1 VRVTV
6 GGALVAGAAI
16 LALAAP
22 AAAVAS
28 GADATQVMG
37 AAHAGTGGAP
47 LDAGRAT
54 DARQAAGPR
63 AVAGIHVVL
72 VGISGLRWS
81 DVSPTATPALWRLAG
96 RGSVGSLVVSG
107 IHPRTCPADGWLTLN
122 AAARAAVPHAA
133 TGPCPATPAVVA
145 QSSRGHPG
153 APSPAR
159 IPRMPGLVGYNAQF
173 HYNPQWGLLAAAPGG
188 AGIPA
193 VTGTSGAPG
202 PVARPGSGRC
212 ATAVGPG
219 AALALASP
227 AGQVGSYLPSPDQLT
242 AATLARCPLTI
253 IDLGNLPSA
262 PGPAGESARAA
273 ATRAADRQLGR
284 IMAGLPA
291 RSTLVVA
298 APGDGPEPHLRAIV
312 VSGPGY
318 SRGLLTAASTR
329 QPGLVLL
336 TDLTPTVLGWLGTPV
351 PSAVIGSPL
360 RAVHRAGPAGPG
372 LAAALRTLAGQDAAA
387 QVYRY
392 TVTPFYQVVGFGYPA
407 LFALIALIA
416 WAGTRIRWAKEPRH
430 RARIRAAARA
440 AAAWAAAVP
449 AGTFLASLVP
459 WWTLGHP
466 ALVLYALA
474 VASAAAVAAVA
485 LAGPWRRD
493 PLGPAGVIA
502 AVTLGVI
509 GLGLMTGSR
518 LMLET
523 PFGLDVLEAG
533 RFYGLGN
540 NAVVIYAASGIF
552 CAAWLGGALL
562 RRGESE
568 SSRAVLVMAAV
579 AAFTVIVAAW
589 PGFGAKVGGTIA
601 MLPGF
606 LVLILAAM
614 DRVKTDRVNADKAN
628 ADKANADKANADKAA
643 GDESNGDKNNA
654 DKSNTD
660 KAAGDK
666 AAGDKGNRDKG
677 NRDKGNRDKG
687 NRDKGNR
694 DKGRW
699 LTWPRA
705 ALTGVSGLALV
716 TLFALVN
723 YFVPATGHSDI
734 GGFVGQLLH
743 GGAGATVQRKIG
755 SNLGSLTANP
765 FNLVIP
771 VVLVASGVI
780 VAWPERL
787 WCRLLARAYRQ
798 IPVLKPALAAVWL
811 TAVLSWLAEDSG
823 ITVPAAALPFV
834 LPLMVVILCSPPA
847 GDQRQATAGQ
857 SAPPGQLA
865 SASSQGQAT
874 AGGHWSA

>member
-1 VRVTV
+1 VHVTL

-28 GADATQVMG
+28 SADATQGTGV
-37 AAHAGTGGAP
+37 AHAGAGGAP
-47 LDAGRAT
+47 PDAGGAT
-54 DARQAAGPR
+54 GARQATGPR
-63 AVAGIHVVL
+63 AAAAIPVVL
-72 VGISGLRWS
+72 VGIGGLRWS
-81 DVSPTATPALWRLAG
+81 DVSPTTTPALWRLAG
-96 RGSVGSLVVSG
+96 HGSVGSLVVGG

-133 TGPCPATPAVVA
+133 SGPCPAVPAVTA
-145 QSSRGHPG
+145 YPSRGHPG
-153 APSPAR
+153 APSPAWVS
-159 IPRMPGLVGYNAQF
+159 RMPGLVSYNARF
-173 HYNPQWGLLAAAPGG
+173 HYNPQWGLLAAAPGA
-188 AGIPA
+188 AGLPGVA
-193 VTGTSGAPG
+193 RTSGAPG

-227 AGQVGSYLPSPDQLT
+227 AGRVGSYLPSPDQLT

-253 IDLGNLPSA
+253 IDLGSLPSA

-273 ATRAADRQLGR
+273 AARAADRQLGR
-284 IMAGLPA
+284 IMAALPA

-318 SRGLLTAASTR
+318 SGGLLAAASTR

-336 TDLTPTVLGWLGTPV
+336 TDLTPTMLGWLDTPV
-351 PSAVIGSPL
+351 PSAVVGSPL
-360 RAVHRAGPAGPG
+360 HAVHRGGPGG

-387 QVYRY
+387 QVYRH
-392 TVTPFYQVVGFGYPA
+392 TVTPFYQLVGFGYPA

-416 WAGTRIRWAKEPRH
+416 WAGTRIRWPRKPRR
-430 RARIRAAARA
+430 RARIRAAGRA
-440 AAAWAAAVP
+440 VAAWAAAVP

-459 WWTLGHP
+459 WWTLGRP

-474 VASAAAVAAVA
+474 AAWAAVVAAVA
-485 LAGPWRRD
+485 LAGPLWRKD

-562 RRGESE
+562 RRGES
-568 SSRAVLVMAAV
+568 SRALPAMAAV

-606 LVLILAAM
+606 LVLILAAI
-614 DRVKTDRVNADKAN
+614 DRAKSDKAN

-643 GDESNGDKNNA
+643 GDESNGDKSDA
-654 DKSNTD
+654 DR
-660 KAAGDK
+660 AAGDK
-666 AAGDKGNRDKG
+666 AAGDKGDRDKSDRDKG
-677 NRDKGNRDKG
+677 N
-687 NRDKGNR
+687 
-694 DKGRW
+694 W

-705 ALTGVSGLALV
+705 ALIGVSGLALV

-734 GGFVGQLLH
+734 GGFTGQLLH
-743 GGAGATVQRKIG
+743 GGAGAIVQRKIG

-771 VVLVASGVI
+771 VVLVVSGVV

-811 TAVLSWLAEDSG
+811 TAVLSWFAEDSG

-834 LPLMVVILCSPPA
+834 LPLIVVILSSLPA
-847 GDQRQATAGQ
+847 GDQKQAMAGPP
-857 SAPPGQLA
+857 APSGQLE

-874 AGGHWSA
+874 VGGHRSAQGERRRRARSGAAR

>member
-1 VRVTV
+1 
-6 GGALVAGAAI
+6 
-16 LALAAP
+16 
-22 AAAVAS
+22 
-28 GADATQVMG
+28 
-37 AAHAGTGGAP
+37 
-47 LDAGRAT
+47 
-54 DARQAAGPR
+54 
-63 AVAGIHVVL
+63 VVL
-72 VGISGLRWS
+72 VGIGGLRWS
-81 DVSPTATPALWRLAG
+81 DVSPTTTPALWRLAG
-96 RGSVGSLVVSG
+96 HGSVGSLVVGG

-133 TGPCPATPAVVA
+133 SGPCPAVPAVTA
-145 QSSRGHPG
+145 YPSRGHPG
-153 APSPAR
+153 APSPAWVS
-159 IPRMPGLVGYNAQF
+159 RMPGLVSYNARF
-173 HYNPQWGLLAAAPGG
+173 HYNPQWGLLAAAPGA
-188 AGIPA
+188 AGLPGVA
-193 VTGTSGAPG
+193 RTSGARG

-227 AGQVGSYLPSPDQLT
+227 AGRVGSYLPSPDQLT

-253 IDLGNLPSA
+253 IDLGSLPSA

-273 ATRAADRQLGR
+273 AARAADRQLGR
-284 IMAGLPA
+284 IMAALPA

-318 SRGLLTAASTR
+318 SGGLLAAASTR

-336 TDLTPTVLGWLGTPV
+336 TDLTPTMLGWLDTPV
-351 PSAVIGSPL
+351 PSAVVGSPL
-360 RAVHRAGPAGPG
+360 HAVHRGGPGG

-387 QVYRY
+387 QVYRH
-392 TVTPFYQVVGFGYPA
+392 TVTPFYQLVGFGYPA

-416 WAGTRIRWAKEPRH
+416 WAGTRIRWARKPRR
-430 RARIRAAARA
+430 RARIRAAGRA
-440 AAAWAAAVP
+440 VAAWAAAVP

-474 VASAAAVAAVA
+474 AAWAAVVAAVA
-485 LAGPWRRD
+485 LAGPPWRKD

-568 SSRAVLVMAAV
+568 SSRALLVMAAV

-606 LVLILAAM
+606 LVLILAAR
-614 DRVKTDRVNADKAN
+614 DRANADKAN
-628 ADKANADKANADKAA
+628 ADKANADKGNADKAA

-654 DKSNTD
+654 DK
-660 KAAGDK
+660 AAGDK
-666 AAGDKGNRDKG
+666 AAGDKGRRDKG
-677 NRDKGNRDKG
+677 NRDKGN
-687 NRDKGNR
+687 
-694 DKGRW
+694 W

-705 ALTGVSGLALV
+705 ALIGVSGLALV

-734 GGFVGQLLH
+734 GGFTGQLLH
-743 GGAGATVQRKIG
+743 GGAGAIVQRKIG

-771 VVLVASGVI
+771 VVLVVSGVV

-811 TAVLSWLAEDSG
+811 TAVLSWFAEDSG

-834 LPLMVVILCSPPA
+834 LPLIVVILSSLPA
-847 GDQRQATAGQ
+847 GDQKQAMAGPP
-857 SAPPGQLA
+857 APSGQLE

-874 AGGHWSA
+874 VGGHRSAQGERRRRARSGAAR

>member
-1 VRVTV
+1 VHVTL

-28 GADATQVMG
+28 SAGATQ
-37 AAHAGTGGAP
+37 GTGVAQGEAGGAP
-47 LDAGRAT
+47 PDLGRAT
-54 DARQAAGPR
+54 GAGQAKGPR
-63 AVAGIHVVL
+63 AAAAIHVVL
-72 VGISGLRWS
+72 VGIGGLRWS
-81 DVSPTATPALWRLAG
+81 DVSPTTTPALWRLASQ
-96 RGSVGSLVVSG
+96 GSVGSLVVSG

-133 TGPCPATPAVVA
+133 SGPCPAVPAVTA
-145 QSSRGHPG
+145 HPSRGHPG

-159 IPRMPGLVGYNAQF
+159 VSRMPGLVSYNAQF
-173 HYNPQWGLLAAAPGG
+173 HYNPQWGLLAAAPGA
-188 AGIPA
+188 AGIPGVA
-193 VTGTSGAPG
+193 GTSGAPG

-227 AGQVGSYLPSPDQLT
+227 AGRVGSYLPSLDQLT

-253 IDLGNLPSA
+253 IDLGSLPSA

-273 ATRAADRQLGR
+273 AARAADRQLGR
-284 IMAGLPA
+284 IMAALPA

-318 SRGLLTAASTR
+318 SGGLLAAASTR

-351 PSAVIGSPL
+351 PSAVAGSPL
-360 RAVHRAGPAGPG
+360 HALHRGGPGG

-387 QVYRY
+387 QVYRR
-392 TVTPFYQVVGFGYPA
+392 TVTPFDQLVGFGYPA
-407 LFALIALIA
+407 LFVLIALMA
-416 WAGTRIRWAKEPRH
+416 WAGTRIRWAREPRH
-430 RARIRAAARA
+430 RARIRAAVRA
-440 AAAWAAAVP
+440 AAAWAASLP

-466 ALVLYALA
+466 ALVLYGLA
-474 VASAAAVAAVA
+474 AAWAAAVAAVA
-485 LAGPWRRD
+485 LAGPPWRKD

-562 RRGESE
+562 RRGES
-568 SSRAVLVMAAV
+568 SRALLVMAAV

-614 DRVKTDRVNADKAN
+614 DRAKADKAN
-628 ADKANADKANADKAA
+628 VDKANADKAA
-643 GDESNGDKNNA
+643 GDESNGDKS
-654 DKSNTD
+654 DSGR
-660 KAAGDK
+660 AAGDK
-666 AAGDKGNRDKG
+666 AAEDKAARDKAARDKAARNKGRDKG
-677 NRDKGNRDKG
+677 N
-687 NRDKGNR
+687 
-694 DKGRW
+694 W

-705 ALTGVSGLALV
+705 ALIGVSGLALV

-734 GGFVGQLLH
+734 GAFTGQLLH

-755 SNLGSLTANP
+755 SNLGSLTASP

-771 VVLVASGVI
+771 VVLVVSGVI
-780 VAWPERL
+780 AARPERL

-798 IPVLKPALAAVWL
+798 IPVLKAALAAVWL
-811 TAVLSWLAEDSG
+811 TAVLSWFAEDSG

-834 LPLMVVILCSPPA
+834 LPLIVVILSSLPA
-847 GDQRQATAGQ
+847 GDQKQATAVPP
-857 SAPPGQLA
+857 APPGQLE

-874 AGGHWSA
+874 AGGHRSV

>member
-1 VRVTV
+1 M
-6 GGALVAGAAI
+6 ALAAGAAM
-16 LALAAP
+16 LALSAPVAAM
-22 AAAVAS
+22 AS
-28 GADATQVMG
+28 SADATQITG
-37 AAHAGTGGAP
+37 AGHAKVGGAQP
-47 LDAGRAT
+47 VASGSTGVSQVGPRAQSASRAIG
-54 DARQAAGPR
+54 ARQAAGPH
-63 AVAGIHVVL
+63 AAAAIHVVL
-72 VGISGLRWS
+72 VGIGGLLWS
-81 DVSPTATPALWRLAG
+81 DVSPTITPALWRLAG

-133 TGPCPATPAVVA
+133 TGPCPAAPAIVA

-188 AGIPA
+188 AGFPA
-193 VTGTSGAPG
+193 VAGTSAAPG

-227 AGQVGSYLPSPDQLT
+227 AGRVGSYLPSAAQLT

-273 ATRAADRQLGR
+273 AARAADRQLGR
-284 IMAGLPA
+284 IMATLPA

-298 APGDGPEPHLRAIV
+298 APGDGPGPHLRVIV

-329 QPGLVLL
+329 RPGLVLL
-336 TDLTPTVLGWLGTPV
+336 TDLTPTMLGWLGTPV

-387 QVYRY
+387 QVYRH
-392 TVTPFYQVVGFGYPA
+392 TVTPFYQLVGFGYPA

-416 WAGTRIRWAKEPRH
+416 WAGTCTRWPREPRH

-440 AAAWAAAVP
+440 AATWAAAVP

-466 ALVLYALA
+466 ALVLYAMTAAWAA
-474 VASAAAVAAVA
+474 VVAAVA
-485 LAGPWRRD
+485 LAGPPWRKD

-502 AVTLGVI
+502 ALTLGVI

-562 RRGESE
+562 RRGES
-568 SSRAVLVMAAV
+568 SRAALVMAAV

-606 LVLILAAM
+606 LVLILAA
-614 DRVKTDRVNADKAN
+614 KDRVNADK
-628 ADKANADKANADKAA
+628 D
-643 GDESNGDKNNA
+643 
-654 DKSNTD
+654 
-660 KAAGDK
+660 
-666 AAGDKGNRDKG
+666 AGDKGKR
-677 NRDKGNRDKG
+677 
-687 NRDKGNR
+687 
-694 DKGRW
+694 
-699 LTWPRA
+699 LSWPGA
-705 ALTGVSGLALV
+705 TLIGVSGLALV

-755 SNLGSLTANP
+755 SNLGSLTASP

-771 VVLVASGVI
+771 VVLVVSGVI

-787 WCRLLARAYRQ
+787 RCMLLARAYRQ

-811 TAVLSWLAEDSG
+811 TAMLSWFAEDSG

-834 LPLMVVILCSPPA
+834 LPLIVVILCSPPA
-847 GDQRQATAGQ
+847 GHQRQATGGQ
-857 SAPPGQLA
+857 PAPPGQLA

-874 AGGHWSA
+874 AGGHRSA

>member
-1 VRVTV
+1 
-6 GGALVAGAAI
+6 
-16 LALAAP
+16 
-22 AAAVAS
+22 
-28 GADATQVMG
+28 M
-37 AAHAGTGGAP
+37 
-47 LDAGRAT
+47 
-54 DARQAAGPR
+54 
-63 AVAGIHVVL
+63 
-72 VGISGLRWS
+72 
-81 DVSPTATPALWRLAG
+81 
-96 RGSVGSLVVSG
+96 
-107 IHPRTCPADGWLTLN
+107 
-122 AAARAAVPHAA
+122 
-133 TGPCPATPAVVA
+133 
-145 QSSRGHPG
+145 
-153 APSPAR
+153 
-159 IPRMPGLVGYNAQF
+159 
-173 HYNPQWGLLAAAPGG
+173 
-188 AGIPA
+188 
-193 VTGTSGAPG
+193 
-202 PVARPGSGRC
+202 
-212 ATAVGPG
+212 
-219 AALALASP
+219 
-227 AGQVGSYLPSPDQLT
+227 
-242 AATLARCPLTI
+242 
-253 IDLGNLPSA
+253 
-262 PGPAGESARAA
+262 
-273 ATRAADRQLGR
+273 
-284 IMAGLPA
+284 
-291 RSTLVVA
+291 
-298 APGDGPEPHLRAIV
+298 
-312 VSGPGY
+312 
-318 SRGLLTAASTR
+318 
-329 QPGLVLL
+329 LL

-351 PSAVIGSPL
+351 PSAVVGSPL

-392 TVTPFYQVVGFGYPA
+392 TVTPFYQLVGFGYPA

-416 WAGTRIRWAKEPRH
+416 WAGTRIRWAREPRH
-430 RARIRAAARA
+430 RDRIRAGARA
-440 AAAWAAAVP
+440 AAAWAASLP

-474 VASAAAVAAVA
+474 VASAAVVAAVA
-485 LAGPWRRD
+485 LAGPPWRKD
-493 PLGPAGVIA
+493 PLGPPGVIA

-562 RRGESE
+562 RRGQSE

-606 LVLILAAM
+606 LVLILAAR
-614 DRVKTDRVNADKAN
+614 DERPARRRPARRRPARRRPARRRPARDGRTRTR
-628 ADKANADKANADKAA
+628 AA
-643 GDESNGDKNNA
+643 GARPAGTRRTGLSNRQGHGTRGQPDRGQPGPRA
-654 DKSNTD
+654 TGPRAS
-660 KAAGDK
+660 
-666 AAGDKGNRDKG
+666 
-677 NRDKGNRDKG
+677 
-687 NRDKGNR
+687 
-694 DKGRW
+694 W

-705 ALTGVSGLALV
+705 ALIGVSGLALV

-734 GGFVGQLLH
+734 GGFTGQLLH

-771 VVLVASGVI
+771 VVLVVSGVI

-798 IPVLKPALAAVWL
+798 IPVLKAALAAVWL
-811 TAVLSWLAEDSG
+811 TAVLGWLAEDSG

-834 LPLMVVILCSPPA
+834 LPLIVVILLLAARRGPEAGHGRAARPARPA
-847 GDQRQATAGQ
+847 GECEQSGAGHGRG
-857 SAPPGQLA
+857 SPVCLG
-865 SASSQGQAT
+865 
-874 AGGHWSA
+874 

>member
-1 VRVTV
+1 VHVTL
-6 GGALVAGAAI
+6 GGALVAGAAS

-28 GADATQVMG
+28 SAGATQGTGVAQGG
-37 AAHAGTGGAP
+37 AGGAP
-47 LDAGRAT
+47 PDAGRAT
-54 DARQAAGPR
+54 GAGQATGPR
-63 AVAGIHVVL
+63 AAAAIHVVL
-72 VGISGLRWS
+72 VGIGGLRWS

-96 RGSVGSLVVSG
+96 QGSVGSLVVGG

-133 TGPCPATPAVVA
+133 TGPCPAVPAVTA
-145 QSSRGHPG
+145 HPSRGHPG

-159 IPRMPGLVGYNAQF
+159 VSRMPGLVSYNARF
-173 HYNPQWGLLAAAPGG
+173 HYNPQWGLLAAAPGA
-188 AGIPA
+188 AGIPGVA
-193 VTGTSGAPG
+193 GTSGAPG

-219 AALALASP
+219 AALALASA
-227 AGQVGSYLPSPDQLT
+227 AGRVGSYLPAPAQLT

-253 IDLGNLPSA
+253 IDLGSLPSA

-273 ATRAADRQLGR
+273 AARAADRQLGR
-284 IMAGLPA
+284 IMAALPA

-312 VSGPGY
+312 VNGPGY
-318 SRGLLTAASTR
+318 SGGLLTAASTR

-351 PSAVIGSPL
+351 PAAVVGSPL
-360 RAVHRAGPAGPG
+360 HAVHRGGPG
-372 LAAALRTLAGQDAAA
+372 GPAAALRTLAGQDAAA
-387 QVYRY
+387 QVYRR
-392 TVTPFYQVVGFGYPA
+392 TVTPFYQLVGVGYPA
-407 LFALIALIA
+407 LFVLIALIA
-416 WAGTRIRWAKEPRH
+416 WAATRIRWAREPRH
-430 RARIRAAARA
+430 RARIRPSARA
-440 AAAWAAAVP
+440 AGAWAASLP

-474 VASAAAVAAVA
+474 AAWAAVVAAVA
-485 LAGPWRRD
+485 LAGPPWRKD

-552 CAAWLGGALL
+552 CAAWLGSALL

-568 SSRAVLVMAAV
+568 SSRALLVMAAV

-606 LVLILAAM
+606 LVLILATR
-614 DRVKTDRVNADKAN
+614 DRAKSDKA
-628 ADKANADKANADKAA
+628 AADKAA
-643 GDESNGDKNNA
+643 GGKAAGGKAAADESNGDRRKAGKAAGDKATGDESNA
-654 DKSNTD
+654 DR
-660 KAAGDK
+660 AAGDK
-666 AAGDKGNRDKG
+666 AAGDRANRDKGHRDRGNRDKG
-677 NRDKGNRDKG
+677 NR
-687 NRDKGNR
+687 
-694 DKGRW
+694 

-705 ALTGVSGLALV
+705 ALIGVSGLALV

-723 YFVPATGHSDI
+723 YFVPATGHSDM
-734 GGFVGQLLH
+734 GAFTGQLLH
-743 GGAGATVQRKIG
+743 GGAGAIVQRKIG

-765 FNLVIP
+765 LNLVIP
-771 VVLVASGVI
+771 VVLVVSGVI

-787 WCRLLARAYRQ
+787 WCRLLARAFRQ
-798 IPVLKPALAAVWL
+798 IPVLRPALAAVWL
-811 TAVLSWLAEDSG
+811 TAVLSWFAEDSG

-834 LPLMVVILCSPPA
+834 LPLIVVILSSLPA
-847 GDQRQATAGQ
+847 GDQKQATAGPP
-857 SAPPGQLA
+857 APPGQLE
-865 SASSQGQAT
+865 SADSQGQAA
-874 AGGHWSA
+874 AGGHRSA